1 MPGRDRRLA
10 TPSAASG
17 HGGLTG
23 DKAFEPKVEL
33 RLSLSGEQAGKRHF
47 RQMQTSLGQ
56 TTGRR
61 AGEHFLRADEH
72 FRGASCGGG

>member
-33 RLSLSGEQAGKRHF
+33 RLSLSGEQAGKRYF

-56 TTGRR
+56 TTGQR
-61 AGEHFLRADEH
+61 AGEHFRD
-72 FRGASCGGG
+72 ASCGGG